1 VNGEGA
7 GCVGLLGP
15 RKSWANGFSQ
25 AGQKPEMRGEKDFLI
40 FQSHFQIVFE
50 IIFFLK

>member
-25 AGQKPEMRGEKDFLI
+25 AGQKPEMRGEKDFL
-40 FQSHFQIVFE
+40 
-50 IIFFLK
+50 FFFFSNIPKPFSNSF